1 MKKPS
6 YIGELTCIGI
16 DLGNL
21 PPYISGMRL
30 LPSDMNEVWAME
42 IDIQYSGG
50 IVLDVATRLEVSELE
65 FEECIRDT
73 NLVPSPVEELKKDL
87 LEGFEYFGKQ
97 LELSEGADGATK
109 RMDEADPKQ
118 GVHSETFFVRY
129 YVHSSNT
136 NMLVSV
142 IAM

>member
-1 MKKPS
+1 MRKPC

-65 FEECIRDT
+65 FEERIGDT
-73 NLVPSPVEELKKDL
+73 NLESSSVEEVTSDI
-87 LEGFEYFGKQ
+87 LEGFEDFGKQ
-97 LELSEGADGATK
+97 LELSEGADGAMK
-109 RMDEADPKQ
+109 QMDEADPKQ
-118 GVHSETFFVRY
+118 G
-129 YVHSSNT
+129 
-136 NMLVSV
+136 
-142 IAM
+142 IQ